1 MVKLKKKILYDKNR
15 QIFRLL
21 LSPDGRSLLI
31 EERDSV
37 IKQAYFSCI
46 DLSREKV
53 VLDSYQPEDEKYW
66 VGVENFTGGIIFF
79 HKFVKPDM
87 PMHSGII
94 AFDVERKNILWQN
107 LDYSFLFMYQN
118 RLFVYRQRFD
128 TAELAALDPATG
140 EVTDDMSSKQ
150 DEVDELGRL
159 ANGEIY
165 SQNYIFP
172 EVYSDSDE
180 QRTGAEIGR
189 LIAEITTGLTVSGKP
204 EYLVFRDTLFV
215 NYFSRNKSNRLNNN
229 FLAIDIVSGKIIF
242 KEVLDS
248 QANAYVPDSFFIKD
262 DHLFL
267 LKGKTGVQIMTIK

>member
-46 DLSREKV
+46 DLEKEKT

-87 PMHSGII
+87 PMHRGII
-94 AFDVERKNILWQN
+94 AFDVEKKNILWQN
-107 LDYSFLFMYQN
+107 AEYSFLFMYQN
-118 RLFVYRQRFD
+118 RLFVYRQKFD

-140 EVTDDMSSKQ
+140 ELTDDMSSRQ

-159 ANGEIY
+159 ANSEIY
-165 SQNYIFP
+165 AQNYIFP
-172 EVYSDSDE
+172 EVYSGPEDDQSG
-180 QRTGAEIGR
+180 TEISR
-189 LIAEITTGLTVSGKP
+189 LISGITAEMPVSGRP

-215 NYFSRNKSNRLNNN
+215 NYYSTNRSNRLNNN
-229 FLAIDIVSGKIIF
+229 FLAIDIVSGKVIF

-248 QANAYVPDSFFIKD
+248 QANASVPDSFFIKD